1 MKKNL
6 SLLII
11 LLLINSCVEFV
22 AVGSVVTGNLAVREK
37 SLSDSKD
44 DFLITSKIIKE
55 FTLKGLK
62 KPNDSI
68 NITVNEKR
76 VLLTG
81 ITSNEDLAKKASD
94 LCWKVKGVKEV
105 IDEIQIAPKK
115 GILKSMA
122 RYSIDTVITAKT
134 ELKMFL
140 NNDISSSNYKV
151 TTVNKVV
158 YLIGVAKD
166 ESEITRV
173 ANLAAKI
180 QGVSKVISHI
190 ILKDDNR
197 RS

>member
-6 SLLII
+6 SLLAI

-22 AVGSVVTGNLAVREK
+22 AVTSVVTGNLAIREK

-44 DFLITSKIIKE
+44 DLVITSKIIKE

-62 KPNDSI
+62 KPSGPIDV
-68 NITVNEKR
+68 TVNEKR

-81 ITSNEDLAKKASD
+81 ITDNEDIAKRALD

-115 GILKSMA
+115 DLLKSMTG
-122 RYSIDTVITAKT
+122 YSIDAIITTKT
-134 ELKMFL
+134 ELKML
-140 NNDISSSNYKV
+140 LDKDISSSNYKV
-151 TTVNKVV
+151 ITVNKII
-158 YLIGVAKD
+158 YLIGVAQD
-166 ESEITRV
+166 EDEIFRV
-173 ANLAAKI
+173 TNLAAKI
-180 QGVSKVISHI
+180 KGANKVISHV